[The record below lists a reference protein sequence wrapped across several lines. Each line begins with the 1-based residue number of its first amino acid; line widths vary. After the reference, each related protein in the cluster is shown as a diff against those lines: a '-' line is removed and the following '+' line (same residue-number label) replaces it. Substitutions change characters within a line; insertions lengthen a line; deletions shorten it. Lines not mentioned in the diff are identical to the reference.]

1 MMRMRT
7 RRTKAMMFMMT
18 STKMRMMTHEDND
31 EDNEFKDDKGNAF
44 NKLKQTF
51 NRDPV
56 LIYLM

>member
-1 MMRMRT
+1 
-7 RRTKAMMFMMT
+7 
-18 STKMRMMTHEDND
+18 MRMMTHEDND
-31 EDNEFKDDKGNAF
+31 EDNEFKDDKRNAF